1 MVQKEVKVKVATDVD
16 LKKVEA
22 LEDHVRKLKAERL
35 QLKIEAETNQLNTVT
50 QKLQEAESELTRLQS
65 MKTVL
70 NLDVDD
76 NLIDKAAAEVQSLR
90 EQKINL
96 EIAVE
101 SDKLD
106 AAKDKVE
113 ELDDTNIDIQLNNQS
128 VMQGIDQISQGFD
141 RLKQGASELKQNMD
155 EVAQAGMQSE
165 QNKAFLE
172 LNMDAGKARDTLK
185 DINDIV
191 ASMPGDDNTMRS
203 ILSTAQAL
211 NKGALSADDMRV
223 ATGAMADYLSG
234 SAANGKMMAEAEN
247 DLKDYL
253 LTGNT
258 ACLERDSI
266 YKSQIDKLK
275 DKNTFQERANAL
287 DEAATALGYKG
298 LANADTMINKQA
310 EWEGM
315 IYNSQDAL
323 SSMWLDAEKG
333 AMDYIL
339 KLNDSTNGLV
349 GIGIVASQMVAGPL
363 VSMFTGLGQMATGLK
378 AVKDAADWAGISEK
392 LSPLKTALTDVATGA
407 KNAALGLLD
416 VGKKALTSGYNALK
430 SAGMWAA
437 NFAKTLASTVYE
449 AAVSAGKA
457 LWQLGINVL
466 TSGYNALK
474 SAAMWIVEKASLVA
488 STIAT
493 WAAQAAQ
500 WALNIAMSMN
510 PIMLVVIAIGLL
522 IAALAYLYF
531 NNEQVRAAIDG
542 LAATIMGVLSP
553 AIDFIKGLFNDF
565 TSSLGLNT
573 NDWIQG
579 VLGFILF
586 VATLP
591 MQIGMYLL
599 NTLASALGFGN
610 NFVQTMINTAI
621 NSVMGFL
628 TYIASLPGRL
638 WNYLSNALARAINFA
653 SSLPNTLYNAASN
666 AVSRFTSA
674 IQGIGTA
681 LKNCLDWAVNVIMS
695 HPLVQKLAWLGQQA
709 ANAFAVIGLGQSS
722 PGKIVK
728 AMRQELEWT
737 EEAVEGSNLSKTTA
751 SLGNDLSTSFN
762 PNFETG
768 TVNGIL
774 GSTGR
779 AGQVVNINLEIGS
792 VDNEKRIDEIV
803 DAVRKAL
810 AWNNK
815 TAGRTV

>member
-1 MVQKEVKVKVATDVD
+1 M
-16 LKKVEA
+16 
-22 LEDHVRKLKAERL
+22 
-35 QLKIEAETNQLNTVT
+35 
-50 QKLQEAESELTRLQS
+50 
-65 MKTVL
+65 
-70 NLDVDD
+70 
-76 NLIDKAAAEVQSLR
+76 
-90 EQKINL
+90 
-96 EIAVE
+96 
-101 SDKLD
+101 
-106 AAKDKVE
+106 
-113 ELDDTNIDIQLNNQS
+113 
-128 VMQGIDQISQGFD
+128 
-141 RLKQGASELKQNMD
+141 
-155 EVAQAGMQSE
+155 
-165 QNKAFLE
+165 
-172 LNMDAGKARDTLK
+172 
-185 DINDIV
+185 
-191 ASMPGDDNTMRS
+191 
-203 ILSTAQAL
+203 
-211 NKGALSADDMRV
+211 
-223 ATGAMADYLSG
+223 
-234 SAANGKMMAEAEN
+234 
-247 DLKDYL
+247 
-253 LTGNT
+253 
-258 ACLERDSI
+258 
-266 YKSQIDKLK
+266 
-275 DKNTFQERANAL
+275 
-287 DEAATALGYKG
+287 
-298 LANADTMINKQA
+298 
-310 EWEGM
+310 
-315 IYNSQDAL
+315 
-323 SSMWLDAEKG
+323 
-333 AMDYIL
+333 
-339 KLNDSTNGLV
+339 
-349 GIGIVASQMVAGPL
+349 
-363 VSMFTGLGQMATGLK
+363 
-378 AVKDAADWAGISEK
+378 
-392 LSPLKTALTDVATGA
+392 
-407 KNAALGLLD
+407 
-416 VGKKALTSGYNALK
+416 TSGYNALK

-449 AAVSAGKA
+449 AAVNAGKA

-474 SAAMWIVEKASLVA
+474 SAAMWVVEKASLVA

-599 NTLASALGFGN
+599 NTLASALGFGD

-751 SLGNDLSTSFN
+751 SLGNDLSNSFN

-792 VDNEKRIDEIV
+792 VDDEKRIDEIV